1 MYHIPNSE
9 EVEKIINKI
18 VWWIPFKN
26 CRNLIRAIL
35 LKIYNID
42 DNIIRLENVIIY
54 NNSIA
59 MSKLILDKL
68 GIKKEYYNILLDI
81 NENDICIDCGAN
93 MGLFTRLVDVQ
104 KGICYSFEPNT
115 SLYNHLSKRYKDS
128 KYIHIY
134 NNAVSNK
141 NEKVKFFTSGDNYVN
156 DQAFTM
162 SYEMTDNYI
171 EVDSIK
177 FSDFIKN
184 DILTKHDFIYLIKID
199 IEGEEF
205 NVLEDLINE
214 NIYKKVGYIF
224 VETHE
229 RFFENGEER
238 LNKIKKLI
246 EYNNIKNIYLDW
258 I

>member
-1 MYHIPNSE
+1 
-9 EVEKIINKI
+9 
-18 VWWIPFKN
+18 
-26 CRNLIRAIL
+26 
-35 LKIYNID
+35 
-42 DNIIRLENVIIY
+42 
-54 NNSIA
+54 IA

-81 NENDICIDCGAN
+81 NENDICIDCGTN

-128 KYIHIY
+128 KKIYIY

-246 EYNNIKNIYLDW
+246 EDNNIKNIYLDW